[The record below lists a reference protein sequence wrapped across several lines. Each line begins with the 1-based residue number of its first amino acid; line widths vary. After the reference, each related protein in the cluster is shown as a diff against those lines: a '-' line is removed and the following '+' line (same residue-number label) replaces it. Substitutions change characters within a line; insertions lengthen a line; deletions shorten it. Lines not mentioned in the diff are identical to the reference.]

1 MFAEARQEM
10 EKEFQQGLFNGF
22 VPTSGLM
29 FMDDAQRRIMMEQ
42 QIEQQ
47 ADVQASKFIAMQVD
61 NSLVTKEQA
70 HTVYRILN
78 TPAEMLISKMSSMQP
93 QDLAQ
98 FYRKLAIQLHPDKNN
113 HPQATDAFQVV

>member
-1 MFAEARQEM
+1 M
-10 EKEFQQGLFNGF
+10 
-22 VPTSGLM
+22 
-29 FMDDAQRRIMMEQ
+29 
-42 QIEQQ
+42 
-47 ADVQASKFIAMQVD
+47 QASKFIAMQVD